1 MHTIKI
7 RNLSHSI
14 FLGLYVERYNQLG
27 NIYDDIEKYDFNAEY
42 KLQIDQRLD
51 RHSKMF
57 FLIRYILWM
66 FNIGNIARN
75 WYVQQVSAS
84 SASNYQ
90 QNKQNSIAHID
101 KTFVISRGF
110 LGSALLMNFSLDYK
124 VWYWDLGYLRNNYAR
139 EHSDT
144 TYMIRSNQ
152 IFAQK
157 RYNQIEKMIDD
168 MPEGRYNLNDE
179 EALKTIGLN
188 PSQYRQVVTE
198 RDVKLCI
205 RKSLLRCHPDKGGNE
220 EDFCKVQQAISKIK
234 EGKDDVFIELINQQV
249 NDMLYWIPAESDVM
263 SKYNEKS
270 ALLPSKY

>member
-14 FLGLYVERYNQLG
+14 FLGLYVERYDQLG
-27 NIYDDIEKYDFNAEY
+27 NIYEDIEKYDFNAEY
-42 KLQIDQRLD
+42 KLQIDQKLD

-57 FLIRYILWM
+57 LLIRCILWM

-90 QNKQNSIAHID
+90 QNKHNSIAHID
-101 KTFVISRGF
+101 KTFGISRGF

-124 VWYWDLGYLRNNYAR
+124 VWYWDLGYLRNNYTR

-188 PSQYRQVVTE
+188 PSQYRQAVTE

-205 RKSLLRCHPDKGGNE
+205 RKSLLRCHPDRGGNE

-234 EGKDDVFIELINQQV
+234 EGKDDVFIELIKQQV

-263 SKYNEKS
+263 SQYNEKS
-270 ALLPSKY
+270 VLLPSKY